1 MDVLKP
7 LILAKPSFN
16 EKFTFPGFKELNS
29 FGPLMEVFSDVS
41 LRPDSTLGGLGFVS
55 PVKVNLIKEKGY
67 YLRSCS
73 KADPSRVK
81 DVSHPGVMVNVYPG
95 VSINFQE
102 RDQVVSLEHQSGE
115 LRVVAAHSR
124 FSP

>member
-41 LRPDSTLGGLGFVS
+41 LRPISTLGGLGFVS
-55 PVKVNLIKEKGY
+55 PVKVNSIKEKGY

-73 KADPSRVK
+73 KVDSFGLKVVA
-81 DVSHPGVMVNVYPG
+81 HPGVMVDAHPG
-95 VSINFQE
+95 VSVNFQE
-102 RDQVVSLEHQSGE
+102 RDHDVSLVH
-115 LRVVAAHSR
+115 
-124 FSP
+124 